1 MATENLESPQQT
13 IARLTAELATAQTT
27 IAQFESAQKQKG
39 EDEIKIAEKMA
50 YGLTR
55 DQAAAV
61 LRRQRDHDHAEL
73 TAPSTKPATKT
84 NPPGS
89 KPNTTVTVTN
99 Q

>member
-1 MATENLESPQQT
+1 MATESSESPQQT
-13 IARLTAELATAQTT
+13 IARLTAELAAAQTT
-27 IAQFESAQKQKG
+27 IARFESAQKQKG

-61 LRRQRDHDHAEL
+61 LRRQRNHDHAENTKS
-73 TAPSTKPATKT
+73 TAKT
-84 NPPGS
+84 NPLNS
-89 KPNTTVTVTN
+89 KLNTTVTATN